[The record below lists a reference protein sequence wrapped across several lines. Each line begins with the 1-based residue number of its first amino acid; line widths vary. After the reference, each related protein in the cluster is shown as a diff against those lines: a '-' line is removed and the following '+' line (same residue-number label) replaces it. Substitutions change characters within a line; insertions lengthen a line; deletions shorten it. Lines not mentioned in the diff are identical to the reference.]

1 MQQRLYFL
9 PLPQG
14 QRSFR
19 PILAISP
26 TSVQRTDPLYQAVLA
41 DAKFHEQ
48 LLVFDRDLSA
58 TARAAGCHQCGGALH
73 SAQFT
78 RKPRGGPPGLGPAYG
93 QRFSFCCAA
102 DGCRKRK
109 TPPSLHF
116 LGRKVYLATVITL
129 ISAMLL
135 GTTPA
140 RLARLS
146 AVPGI
151 DRRTLVRWRTWWR
164 STLTDGSFAP
174 VAKAALVPPLEIA
187 GLPVSLL
194 DRLAGSIEQKLI
206 ALLRFLG
213 PLTGGAS
220 AMQAF

>member
-1 MQQRLYFL
+1 M
-9 PLPQG
+9 
-14 QRSFR
+14 
-19 PILAISP
+19 
-26 TSVQRTDPLYQAVLA
+26 YQALLA

-58 TARAAGCHQCGGALH
+58 SARAAGCHRCGGALH
-73 SAQFT
+73 SALFD
-78 RKPRGGPPGLGPAYG
+78 RKPRGGPAGLSPEFC
-93 QRFSFCCAA
+93 QRFSFCCAV
-102 DGCRKRK
+102 DGCRKRT
-109 TPPSLHF
+109 TPASLRF
-116 LGRKVYLATVITL
+116 LGRKVYLATVVTL

-151 DRRTLVRWRTWWR
+151 DRRTLARWRTWWR
-164 STLTDGSFAP
+164 SSFTDGPFAI
-174 VAKAALVPPLEIA
+174 VAKAALVPPLDIA

-194 DRLAGSIEQKLI
+194 DRFAGGLDQKLT

-220 AMQAF
+220 CEERAFGSTAMHAF